1 MNMESFRTFVAPKQY
16 QLNSYLLIFILMCA
30 FSGCKLTSDKA
41 VTPTISEYYLW
52 LKSLPVEALSDEFTR
67 VNNNTSTTQSPH
79 KNHAQLA
86 LLYAIPKANQ
96 HNPYTAK
103 TILNQLNKSHLSAF
117 DLAFIELLSEQLNQQ
132 IIALNKNVLST
143 KALENMQKENND
155 LEEQVNKLTTQINQL
170 KSIERDIQPQEL
182 N

>member
-1 MNMESFRTFVAPKQY
+1 MESFRTFVAPKQY
-16 QLNSYLLIFILMCA
+16 RLNSYLLLFILMCA

-41 VTPTISEYYLW
+41 VSPTMSEYYLW
-52 LKSLPVEALSDEFTR
+52 LKSLPVEALSEEFTR
-67 VNNNTSTTQSPH
+67 INNKTNTTQSPY

-86 LLYAIPKANQ
+86 LLYAIPKAIQ
-96 HNPYTAK
+96 HNPYTSK
-103 TILNQLNKSHLSAF
+103 TILNQIDKSHFSVF

-143 KALENMQKENND
+143 KALEDIQKENEN
-155 LEEQVNKLTTQINQL
+155 LKEQVNKLTTQINQL